1 MENRDRQRQKGD
13 IDKDSMKKKK
23 KKGLLREKRRVRW
36 GLVGNNKKSERKYY
50 FNKKVCII
58 NKLKIVV

>member
-1 MENRDRQRQKGD
+1 MEKRERRRKRGDR
-13 IDKDSMKKKK
+13 DKDSVKKK
-23 KKGLLREKRRVRW
+23 KKGLFREKRRVRW
-36 GLVGNNKKSERKYY
+36 GLVENNKKSERKYY

>member
-1 MENRDRQRQKGD
+1 M
-13 IDKDSMKKKK
+13 KKK
-23 KKGLLREKRRVRW
+23 KKGLFREKRRVRW